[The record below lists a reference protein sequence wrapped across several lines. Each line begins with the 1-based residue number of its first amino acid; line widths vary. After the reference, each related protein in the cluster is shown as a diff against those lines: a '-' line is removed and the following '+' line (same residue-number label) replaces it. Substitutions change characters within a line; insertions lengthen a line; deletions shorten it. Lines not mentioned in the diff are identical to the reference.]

1 MFFKRKQQP
10 YKITVISNGSKTY
23 ECQTEKE
30 KQQWLYD
37 YLTNNERLW
46 AWAQWQQSTYKTFDQ
61 WFKAFIKPTWKEST
75 LQTFR
80 INKTLI
86 LVKKIENN

>member
-1 MFFKRKQQP
+1 MFFKRKKQP
-10 YKITVISNGSKTY
+10 YKITVVSNGSKTY

-37 YLTNNERLW
+37 YLTNDERLW

-61 WFKAFIKPTWKEST
+61 WFKAFIKPTWKESSWT
-75 LQTFR
+75 LLWW
-80 INKTLI
+80 NKI
-86 LVKKIENN
+86 SGSHIY